1 MILAMR
7 SFAKTFS
14 CVGKPGWCFHSNL
27 FYGNGGA
34 KFRKEEW
41 QRIGDEI
48 KPALSFAR
56 AYFVKVPRSG
66 RGFGILSLYFNIDL
80 FHSQIFRSSQP
91 VRTITYFNSIFL

>member
-1 MILAMR
+1 ML
-7 SFAKTFS
+7 
-14 CVGKPGWCFHSNL
+14 CVVDCVLGCVWIGVPQ
-27 FYGNGGA
+27 A
-34 KFRKEEW
+34 TEW